1 MKQIISN
8 DIHQFKAM
16 EGILIPCESG
26 IATEILLGTEFMC
39 WPLLVLDYL
48 AKASMNESEQILRD
62 LTPI

>member
-8 DIHQFKAM
+8 DIHLFKVM

-39 WPLLVLDYL
+39 WPLLILDYL
-48 AKASMNESEQILRD
+48 AKASMNESE
-62 LTPI
+62 